1 MSKPVRRPSK
11 RGGIGRWVG
20 VGAAATLAAVGVV
33 ALRHALETPQP
44 LKSQL
49 PGEALLYRWQRR
61 SIFYKVLGSPDAPP
75 LVLLHTPGIGA
86 SAHEMQHILA
96 PLASTY
102 RVYALDLLGFGLS
115 DKPVLEYSA
124 ALYHT
129 LCQDFLRDVVKRSA
143 TLLASGLSCNY
154 AVSVA
159 ANAPDLCT
167 ALVLISPVALQS
179 NQQAFPL
186 SELGET
192 PLAKTLLY
200 PLLSTRPA
208 FLLMHGRQ
216 QTKRTDFAQF
226 YAQTHQLGAEHAPMA
241 LLAGKLAENMARQ
254 FAMLKQPILMIWGV
268 QALENP
274 RAIASMRNSASQA
287 SLKHQAREV
296 EIIQQAGL
304 AVHEEQPESVVAT
317 IRRWQAETT
326 TALPLHAETR
336 ADTFAAANLLAE
348 PTDVMPAP
356 GAAPQPQ
363 QAAHTMT
370 KPAPVRAPLPHREP
384 SQQAQEAETDD
395 EQVVPLTEEALPTKA
410 QASSSAQEHI
420 QPDVNDRPNVPTIT
434 AYCVKCK
441 EKRELLNAHEVK
453 MKNGRLAVRGKC
465 AICGTNLNRIGG
477 LK

>member
-1 MSKPVRRPSK
+1 
-11 RGGIGRWVG
+11 
-20 VGAAATLAAVGVV
+20 VV

-75 LVLLHTPGIGA
+75 LVLLHTPDIGA
-86 SAHEMQHILA
+86 SAYEMQHILA

-115 DKPVLEYSA
+115 DRPVLDYSA
-124 ALYHT
+124 SLYHT
-129 LCQDFLRDVVKRSA
+129 LCQDFLRDVVKRPA

-167 ALVLISPVALQS
+167 ALVLISPIALQS

-186 SELGET
+186 SDLVET

-216 QTKRTDFAQF
+216 QTKQTDFAQF

-274 RAIASMRNSASQA
+274 HAIASMRNSASQA

-296 EIIQQAGL
+296 EIIQQAGI
-304 AVHEEQPESVVAT
+304 AVHEEQPDSVVAA
-317 IRRWQAETT
+317 IRRWQAEMTA
-326 TALPLHAETR
+326 ALPLHAETR
-336 ADTFAAANLLAE
+336 ADTFAAASLLAE
-348 PTDVMPAP
+348 PTDVMPVP
-356 GAAPQPQ
+356 EAALQPQ
-363 QAAHTMT
+363 QAAHTTT
-370 KPAPVRAPLPHREP
+370 KPEPVRESLPHREP

-395 EQVVPLTEEALPTKA
+395 EQARPLRENALPTTA
-410 QASSSAQEHI
+410 QASSSAQEPT
-420 QPDVNDRPNVPTIT
+420 QPDSGDRPNVQTVT

-441 EKRELLNAHEVK
+441 EKREILDVHEVK

-465 AICGTNLNRIGG
+465 AVCGTNLNRIGG